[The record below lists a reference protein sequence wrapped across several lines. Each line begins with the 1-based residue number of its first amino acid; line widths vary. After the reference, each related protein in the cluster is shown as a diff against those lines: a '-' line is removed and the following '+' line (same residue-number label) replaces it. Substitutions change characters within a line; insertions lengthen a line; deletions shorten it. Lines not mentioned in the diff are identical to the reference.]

1 MKLRTPIILVLCAVS
16 ALAQQRAKNVILFLG
31 DAGGIPT
38 INAGSIYGYND
49 AQKLYIQHMP
59 HIGMSDT
66 SASNTWVT
74 DSAAGMTAIMTGTK
88 SYNGAISVTPEP
100 PPGKTDLAPLKTVLE
115 YAEEH
120 GLSTGVVTNMSAAD
134 ATPAACYAHMDSR
147 KKWGAIFAQVWK
159 PRFGDGVDVVFGSA
173 RNRIMAETKELGFD
187 LAKELHASGHE
198 FYDDI
203 AAVPITAKRVVALM
217 EKLEDVNLATSKAI
231 QILSRN
237 PKGYFLMVEWDLHP
251 TNPEKCLQTVVALD
265 KLIERTAKTA
275 DRGKTLVLFTA
286 DHSFDFRLLSG
297 KRGAKLVFPPKQAD
311 EEEKPVKKAAKPE
324 PAPASEGKPN
334 FGLGSHHAGE
344 EVLIAA
350 EGPGSEEIHGFM
362 HNTEIFKVM
371 MNALGWAE
379 NSN

>member
-1 MKLRTPIILVLCAVS
+1 MKLRLSSILVLCALS
-16 ALAQQRAKNVILFLG
+16 AFAQQRAKNVIVFLG
-31 DAGGIPT
+31 DAGGIST
-38 INAGSIYGYND
+38 LNAGSIYGYDD

-59 HIGMSDT
+59 HIGLSDT
-66 SASNTWVT
+66 SASNNWVT

-88 SYNGAISVTPEP
+88 TYNGAISVTPEP
-100 PPGKTDLAPLKTVLE
+100 PAGKTELAPLKTVLE
-115 YAEEH
+115 YAEER

-159 PRFGDGVDVVFGSA
+159 PRFGDGIDVVFGSA
-173 RNRIMAETKELGFD
+173 RGRITAEAKELGFD
-187 LAKELHASGHE
+187 LDKEVRASGRE

-203 AAVPITAKRVVALM
+203 AAVPVTAKRVVVLM
-217 EKLEDVNLATSKAI
+217 EKLDDINLATSKAI

-275 DRGKTLVLFTA
+275 DPGKTLVLFTA

-297 KRGAKLVFPPKQAD
+297 KRGEKLVFPPKQAD
-311 EEEKPVKKAAKPE
+311 EDEKPVKNAALKPAAVAE
-324 PAPASEGKPN
+324 PAGKPN
-334 FGLGSHHAGE
+334 FGLGTHHAGE

-350 EGPGSEEIHGFM
+350 EGPGSENVHGYM
-362 HNTEIFKVM
+362 HNTDIFKVLM
-371 MNALGWAE
+371 SAFGWTK
-379 NSN
+379 

>member
-1 MKLRTPIILVLCAVS
+1 MKLRLSSILVLCALS
-16 ALAQQRAKNVILFLG
+16 AFAQQRAKNVIVFLG
-31 DAGGIPT
+31 DAGGIST
-38 INAGSIYGYND
+38 LNAGSIYGYDD

-59 HIGMSDT
+59 HIGLSDT
-66 SASNTWVT
+66 SASNNWVT

-88 SYNGAISVTPEP
+88 TYNGAISVTPEP
-100 PPGKTDLAPLKTVLE
+100 PAGKTELAPLKTVLE
-115 YAEEH
+115 YAEER

-159 PRFGDGVDVVFGSA
+159 PRFGDGIDVVFGSA
-173 RNRIMAETKELGFD
+173 RGRITAEAKELGFD
-187 LAKELHASGHE
+187 LDKEVRASGRE

-203 AAVPITAKRVVALM
+203 AAVPVTAKRVVVLM
-217 EKLEDVNLATSKAI
+217 EKLDDINLATSKAI

-275 DRGKTLVLFTA
+275 DPGKTLVLFTA

-297 KRGAKLVFPPKQAD
+297 KRGEKLVFPPKQAD
-311 EEEKPVKKAAKPE
+311 EDEKPVKNAALKPAASAE
-324 PAPASEGKPN
+324 PAGKPN
-334 FGLGSHHAGE
+334 FGLGTHHAGE

-350 EGPGSEEIHGFM
+350 EGPGSENVHGYM
-362 HNTEIFKVM
+362 HNTDIFKVLM
-371 MNALGWAE
+371 SAFGWTK
-379 NSN
+379 